1 MEQKQTTEVSAEKEG
16 NPYINAVEQPVE
28 KKRKK
33 QRILA
38 CLTALGIALCSFFAG
53 AFVNY
58 LSMDGELRTLLKL
71 KERIQ
76 KSYYR
81 DVSDEEFYNVLF
93 DAVSDNLLDEY
104 SWYLSREEYQQAQ
117 ESAKGNQSGVGLVFS
132 TGKAGLEQ
140 MRVVRVCGN
149 SPAEEKGIVAGE
161 YIVAFGASETE
172 LTEGLFK
179 DFSNFLGEYETG
191 EKFFVKV
198 KGLTGEMRT
207 VEIAKANYVEN
218 YVFYRTNT
226 TAYRFAGEDAL
237 TPEEK
242 GEPLACLDDDTAY
255 IRLTQ
260 FNGAAADEFASAM
273 ELFLEQGKKNL
284 VLDLRGNGGG
294 YLDIMLKIA
303 RYFCRNATED
313 KPIIAVADYGEKTEN
328 FIAEANDYDKYF
340 KNDSRIA
347 VLADNLTASASECLI
362 GCMVE
367 YGTVGYSDIC
377 LAYRGDEARTFGKGI
392 MQTTYPL
399 IGFNG
404 DAVKLTTARICWP
417 VTQKCI
423 HGVGVLP
430 SDGARTVAEHIDSE
444 RELIDAIA
452 VLGLKA

>member
-1 MEQKQTTEVSAEKEG
+1 MGQKQTTEFPVEKEG
-16 NPYINAVEQPVE
+16 NPYLNAEEKPVE
-28 KKRKK
+28 KKGKK

-76 KSYYR
+76 KSYYQEI
-81 DVSDEEFYNVLF
+81 SDDEFYDALF

-117 ESAKGNQSGVGLVFS
+117 ESAKGNQSGLGLVFS
-132 TGKAGLEQ
+132 TGQTGLEQ

-172 LTEGLFK
+172 LTEGLFN
-179 DFSNFLGEYETG
+179 DFSNFLNGYNTG
-191 EKFFVKV
+191 ENFFVKV
-198 KGLTGEMRT
+198 KGLTGETRT
-207 VEIAKANYVEN
+207 IAIAKSHYVEN

-226 TAYRFAGEDAL
+226 TAYRFVGEEAL
-237 TPEEK
+237 TPEQK
-242 GEPLACLDDDTAY
+242 GEPLTCLDDDTAY

-260 FNGAAADEFASAM
+260 FNGAGAEEFTEAM
-273 ELFLEQGKKNL
+273 KLFLEQGKKNL

-303 RYFCRNATED
+303 RYFCKNATEN
-313 KPIIAVADYGEKTEN
+313 KPIIAVADYGESKEN
-328 FIAEANDYDKYF
+328 FNADANEYDKYF
-340 KNDSRIA
+340 KEDSRIT
-347 VLADNLTASASECLI
+347 VLADNQTASASECLI
-362 GCMVE
+362 GCMVD
-367 YGTVGYSDIC
+367 YGTINYSDIC
-377 LAYRGDEARTFGKGI
+377 LAYRGGEAKTFGKGI

-417 VTQKCI
+417 VSQKCI

-430 SDGARTVAEHIDSE
+430 SDGARTVAEDMDSE